1 MHRELVEQAMA
12 GDHDAFADGTNPYLV
27 EGVTVDPY
35 TRLEW
40 APDGTRLIAIDS
52 LETNDEEPSLIIID
66 PTGSS
71 RRSDSWLAAVGA
83 GSGWRWTI
91 RARVPLQA
99 PRGACQPAGPEPG
112 SWPLGPRRE

>member
-1 MHRELVEQAMA
+1 MHRKLVEQAMA

-66 PTGSS
+66 PTGEQPSVGL
-71 RRSDSWLAAVGA
+71 LAG
-83 GSGWRWTI
+83 
-91 RARVPLQA
+91 
-99 PRGACQPAGPEPG
+99 G
-112 SWPLGPRRE
+112 SWSWQRVAVDD